1 MNKGDERDALAHE
14 LEKLAGNVN
23 PDGSPYVD
31 PETVCDPVEL
41 EGRRA
46 PRPSR
51 EKSGRSRN
59 AWQRAGRL
67 ALQPPRKPV
76 RRPPPQSR

>member
-1 MNKGDERDALAHE
+1 MNKHERDALAHE
-14 LEKLAGNVN
+14 LEKLVGNVN

-51 EKSGRSRN
+51 EKI
-59 AWQRAGRL
+59 RAIAERL
-67 ALQPPRKPV
+67 AA
-76 RRPPPQSR
+76 RRAARLAAAPKAG